1 MLNAIAAGVAGI
13 ALAVSSAIIPVKD
26 LGANSDGWFKGGR
39 YPNSYS
45 VTFNEDTV
53 ELTSK
58 RGEFVEMELARF
70 IDVYDL
76 DRLVTPNGKLNGDLE
91 AEGAVVKFPYAFVS
105 RDGGE
110 WGAPNTSIVFHPAG
124 SSDAP
129 GEAMV
134 QLTWYGANHD
144 WMPLDQ
150 FVEQVERG
158 HLTGLVGGQVTV
170 GMTNSIEENEW
181 TSVIDSVT
189 LGDTTWDFGRGK
201 VEPGHPIEGTPENP
215 VPPTADKPIEG
226 TPENPIGGEPPA
238 QPAHPIQDPKDNCK
252 DGGWKDLT
260 DAAGN
265 NFKNQGQC
273 VAYFSH

>member
-1 MLNAIAAGVAGI
+1 MFNAIAAGVVGV
-13 ALAVSSAIIPVKD
+13 ALAASSAIIPVKD
-26 LGANSDGWFKGGR
+26 LEANSDDWFKGGR
-39 YPNSYS
+39 YPDSYS
-45 VTFNEDTV
+45 VTFTEDTV
-53 ELTSK
+53 ELTSQ

-70 IDVYDL
+70 IDIYDL
-76 DRLVTPNGKLNGDLE
+76 DRLVTEDGKLNGDLE

-110 WGAPNTSIVFHPAG
+110 LGAPNTSIVFHPAG

-134 QLTWYGANHD
+134 QLTWYGTNHD

-150 FVEQVERG
+150 FVEQVERE

-189 LGDTTWDFGRGK
+189 LGDTTWDFGTGK
-201 VEPGHPIEGTPENP
+201 AQPEHPIEGTPGHPIE
-215 VPPTADKPIEG
+215 VPPTAE
-226 TPENPIGGEPPA
+226 
-238 QPAHPIQDPKDNCK
+238 HPIQPTPEHPIHTPSKDDCK

-260 DAAGN
+260 DADDKE
-265 NFKNQGQC
+265 FKNQGQC